1 MRGVNVN
8 AISFGF
14 IVGTA
19 SLAFVVSQ
27 LDVSIVNI
35 ALPQISK
42 SFSAGVSALQWI
54 VDAYTI
60 AFAVLMLSAGAM
72 SDLLGSKRLFQLGLL
87 VFVGFHALVVW
98 GVGGLA
104 WETRRGGR
112 FGLPGAVP
120 LAVMV
125 QGVAVALEPG
135 FGLIRPGAQAV
146 HHAPE
151 ALRVVHLL
159 EMTHLVGGEV
169 VEHESRRHD
178 QPPGET
184 ERTRR

>member
-87 VFVGFHALVVW
+87 VFGIASLGCRISW
-98 GVGGLA
+98 S
-104 WETRRGGR
+104 
-112 FGLPGAVP
+112 P
-120 LAVMV
+120 L
-125 QGVAVALEPG
+125 
-135 FGLIRPGAQAV
+135 
-146 HHAPE
+146 
-151 ALRVVHLL
+151 
-159 EMTHLVGGEV
+159 
-169 VEHESRRHD
+169 
-178 QPPGET
+178 
-184 ERTRR
+184 